1 MRGIGGIGGI
11 GAARTERRRRGRA
24 WLGVLGV
31 TALIFVAGGPVALA
45 VPVLAWLAWRPP
57 RSPGRPP
64 PGAWLPWIAFAGLAA
79 SGLLSAVRPFGEGL
93 FGPFG
98 WPAQACALVA
108 LAAALTPAAARP
120 AAATA
125 GEEDG

>member
-1 MRGIGGIGGI
+1 M
-11 GAARTERRRRGRA
+11 RA
-24 WLGVLGV
+24 WPIMAAVA
-31 TALIFVAGGPVALA
+31 ALIFVAGGPVALA

-57 RSPGRPP
+57 RAPGRMA
-64 PGAWLPWIAFAGLAA
+64 PGTWLPWVAFAGLAA

-108 LAAALTPAAARP
+108 LAAALIPAAVPPP
-120 AAATA
+120 AAVA